1 MQHTAFLIR
10 GRFNKATIFL
20 YHYSDVIVKQVF
32 DELGLQFSDELGSI
46 PAEQGSLAGPS
57 KAKAG
62 PTAVAD
68 GGMVDS
74 ADADLEARLNNL
86 RRD

>member
-1 MQHTAFLIR
+1 MLQLVDC
-10 GRFNKATIFL
+10 
-20 YHYSDVIVKQVF
+20 YCSDAIVKQVF
-32 DELGLQFSDELGSI
+32 DELGLQLNDELSGLQ
-46 PAEQGSLAGPS
+46 PDQTSLAGPS
-57 KAKAG
+57 QAKNG
-62 PTAVAD
+62 PTALGAD

>member
-1 MQHTAFLIR
+1 MTHLPILLAFIS
-10 GRFNKATIFL
+10 FL
-20 YHYSDVIVKQVF
+20 FSDAIVKQVF
-32 DELGLQFSDELGSI
+32 DELGLQLNDELGGLQ
-46 PAEQGSLAGPS
+46 AEQGSLAGPS

-62 PTAVAD
+62 PTALGAD
-68 GGMVDS
+68 GGIDS